1 MSGAAAPSGEEAEVA
16 AWFAQR
22 AETPVIET
30 ACARV
35 YLAGGTAFKVK
46 RRVDLGYLD
55 FTTLDQRR
63 WALERELA
71 FNQATAGDIYRGV
84 RRVTRAA
91 DGRLELEG
99 FGVTV
104 EYALEMRRFDETR
117 VLSACPE
124 RVDAELAEALGRR
137 VARFHAQAPVRLE
150 GGGAANLKYTIDSNA
165 QLLRGMADR
174 LGAAEVEA
182 VIATTEA
189 EFDRCAPLLEARRA
203 AGFSRHCHGD
213 LHLGN
218 IVLEAEGP
226 VLFDCIEFNDA
237 LSEIDVLYDI
247 AFLLMDLDF
256 RGKRG
261 AAAHILA
268 AYFDEAA
275 RVWDEALR
283 AGMALLPLML
293 SVRAVVRA
301 HVCGNSG
308 KDAEARAYLAAA
320 AAHLRPDPPMLAA
333 VGGLSGSGKTS
344 FARAIAPAL
353 GASPGAVVLRT
364 DEIRKRLLKVGPTA
378 RLPAS
383 VYSPGFYAEV
393 YDTVMADARAL
404 LAAGRAVV
412 LDATFIQPELRQRVE
427 ALAAEAGVPFHAV
440 WLDAPVEVLAARI
453 EHRTG
458 DASDATVATLKMQL
472 DRDVGEIA
480 WTHVDATRPVAEAA
494 GAWLGAFRKPDAQA

>member
-1 MSGAAAPSGEEAEVA
+1 MIPSPADEEAEVA
-16 AWFAQR
+16 AWFAAR
-22 AETPVIET
+22 SEPDPIET

-35 YLAGGTAFKVK
+35 YLAGDTAFKVK

-55 FTTLDQRR
+55 FSTLEQRR

-71 FNQATAGDIYRGV
+71 FNRATAPDIYRGV

-104 EYALEMRRFDETR
+104 EYALEMRRFDETL
-117 VLSACPE
+117 VLSARPDL
-124 RVDAELAEALGRR
+124 VDAPLSDALGRL
-137 VARFHAQAPVRLE
+137 VARVHAEAPVRPD
-150 GGGAANLKYTIDSNA
+150 GGGLANLKYTIDSNA

-174 LGAAEVEA
+174 LGVAEVEA
-182 VIATTEA
+182 VIADTYA
-189 EFDRCAPLLEARRA
+189 ELDRRADLLEARRA

-218 IVLEAEGP
+218 IVLENGKP
-226 VLFDCIEFNDA
+226 MLFDCIEFNDV
-237 LSEIDVLYDI
+237 LSEIDVLYDL

-256 RGKRG
+256 RDKRQ
-261 AAAHILA
+261 AAAHVLA

-275 RVWDEALR
+275 RTWGQPLR
-283 AGMALLPLML
+283 DGMALLPLML

-320 AAHLRPDPPMLAA
+320 AAQLRPAPPQLVA

-344 FARAIAPAL
+344 FARAAAPYL

-364 DEIRKRLLKVGPTA
+364 DEVRKRLLGVAPDA
-378 RLPAS
+378 RLPDS
-383 VYSPGFYAEV
+383 VYSPAFYADV
-393 YDTVMADARAL
+393 YDTLFADARSL

-412 LDATFIQPELRQRVE
+412 LDATFIQPELRARPQ
-427 ALAAEAGVPFHAV
+427 ALAAEARVPFRGV
-440 WLDAPVEVLAARI
+440 WLDAPAEILADRI
-453 EHRTG
+453 AHRTG

-472 DRDVGEIA
+472 ERDVGEVT
-480 WTHVDATRPVAEAA
+480 WTKVDATRAVDENVR
-494 GAWLGAFRKPDAQA
+494 AWVLGG

>member
-1 MSGAAAPSGEEAEVA
+1 MTPSPADEEAEVA
-16 AWFAQR
+16 AWFAAR
-22 AETPVIET
+22 SEPNPIET

-35 YLAGGTAFKVK
+35 YLAGDTAFKVK

-55 FTTLDQRR
+55 FSTLGQRR

-71 FNQATAGDIYRGV
+71 FNRATAPDIYRGV

-104 EYALEMRRFDETR
+104 EYALEMRRFDEHM
-117 VLSACPE
+117 VLSARPDL
-124 RVDAELAEALGRR
+124 VDAPLSDSLGRL
-137 VARFHAQAPVRLE
+137 VARVHAEAPVRPE
-150 GGGAANLKYTIDSNA
+150 GGGLANLKYTIDSNA
-165 QLLRGMADR
+165 HLLRGMADR
-174 LGAAEVEA
+174 LGVAEVEA
-182 VIATTEA
+182 VIADTYA
-189 EFDRCAPLLEARRA
+189 ELDRRADLLEARRT

-218 IVLEAEGP
+218 IVLENGKP
-226 VLFDCIEFNDA
+226 MLFDCIEFNDV
-237 LSEIDVLYDI
+237 LSEIDVLYDL

-256 RGKRG
+256 RDKRR
-261 AAAHILA
+261 AAAHVLA

-275 RVWDEALR
+275 RTWGQPLR
-283 AGMALLPLML
+283 DGMALLPLLL

-320 AAHLRPDPPMLAA
+320 AAHLRPAPPQLVA

-344 FARAIAPAL
+344 FARAAAPYL

-364 DEIRKRLLKVGPTA
+364 DEVRKRLLGVAPDA
-378 RLPAS
+378 RLPDS
-383 VYSPGFYAEV
+383 VYSPAFYADV
-393 YDTVMADARAL
+393 YDTLFADARSL

-412 LDATFIQPELRQRVE
+412 LDATFIQPELRARPQ
-427 ALAAEAGVPFHAV
+427 ALAAEARVPFRGV
-440 WLDAPVEVLAARI
+440 WLDAPAEVLADRI
-453 EHRTG
+453 AHRTG

-472 DRDVGEIA
+472 ERDVGEVA
-480 WTHVDATRPVAEAA
+480 WTKVDATRVVDDNVR
-494 GAWLGAFRKPDAQA
+494 AWVGG

>member
-1 MSGAAAPSGEEAEVA
+1 MSAASADEEQEVA
-16 AWFAQR
+16 AWFAER
-22 AETPVIET
+22 SEPNPIET

-35 YLAGGTAFKVK
+35 YLAGDTAFKVK

-55 FTTLDQRR
+55 FSTLEQRR

-71 FNQATAGDIYRGV
+71 FNRATAPDIYRGV

-104 EYALEMRRFDETR
+104 DYALEMRRFDETL
-117 VLSACPE
+117 VLSARPDL
-124 RVDAELAEALGRR
+124 VDAPLSDALGRL
-137 VARFHAQAPVRLE
+137 VARVHVKAPVRPE
-150 GGGAANLKYTIDSNA
+150 GGGLANLKYTIDSNA
-165 QLLRGMADR
+165 HLLRGMADR
-174 LGAAEVEA
+174 LGVAEVEA
-182 VIATTEA
+182 VIAATYA
-189 EFDRCAPLLEARRA
+189 ELDTRADLLEARRT

-218 IVLEAEGP
+218 IVLENGEP
-226 VLFDCIEFNDA
+226 MLFDCIEFNDV
-237 LSEIDVLYDI
+237 LSEIDVLYDL

-256 RGKRG
+256 RDKRQ
-261 AAAHILA
+261 AAAHVLS

-275 RVWDEALR
+275 RTWGQELR
-283 AGMALLPLML
+283 DGMALLPLLL

-308 KDAEARAYLAAA
+308 KDEEGRAYLAAA
-320 AAHLRPDPPMLAA
+320 AAHLRPAPPQLVA

-344 FARAIAPAL
+344 FARAAAPLL

-364 DEIRKRLLKVGPTA
+364 DEIRKRLLGVAPDA
-378 RLPAS
+378 RLPDS
-383 VYSPGFYAEV
+383 VYSPAFYADV
-393 YDTVMADARAL
+393 YDTLFGDARAL

-412 LDATFIQPELRQRVE
+412 LDATFIQPELRARPEV
-427 ALAAEAGVPFHAV
+427 LAAEAGVPFRGV
-440 WLDAPVEVLAARI
+440 WLDAPAEVLADRI
-453 EHRTG
+453 AHRTG

-472 DRDVGEIA
+472 ERDVGEVA
-480 WTHVDATRPVAEAA
+480 WIKVDATRAVEENVR
-494 GAWLGAFRKPDAQA
+494 AWARV